1 MPRKKHFSEKLET
14 RVKAAE
20 KAQSRPAVERG
31 KDKAADFIRL
41 AEPRHFKVCEGLR
54 LIGNLSDVNNYS
66 YTKEQVDMLL
76 DSVQEEL
83 NATRARFKAESHKQ
97 RRGRIKLAA

>member
-20 KAQSRPAVERG
+20 KAAAPKIERG

-41 AEPRHFKVCEGLR
+41 AEQRHFKACEYVR
-54 LIGNLSDVNNYS
+54 LIGNLSDSNNYS
-66 YTKEQVDMLL
+66 YKQEQVDMML
-76 DSVQEEL
+76 DSIQEEL
-83 NATRARFKAESHKQ
+83 NATRARFKAESHKL